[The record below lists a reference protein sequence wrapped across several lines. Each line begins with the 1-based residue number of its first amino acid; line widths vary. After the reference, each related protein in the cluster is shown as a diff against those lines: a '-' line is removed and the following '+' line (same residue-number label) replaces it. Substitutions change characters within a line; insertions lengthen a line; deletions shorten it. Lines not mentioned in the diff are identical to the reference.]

1 MHTNIVANEPTNPT
15 NIEHPYYQKHLL
27 FEDLSTFAYNDL
39 NEVFDV
45 NQIIQA
51 LKQHS

>member
-1 MHTNIVANEPTNPT
+1 MHTNLVANEPTNPT
-15 NIEHPYYQKHLL
+15 NIEHPHYAKHLL
-27 FEDLSTFAYNDL
+27 FEDLSTFAYNDF

-51 LKQHS
+51 LK